1 MPGRVRVRW
10 IIFALVTGFA
20 CFGYAQ
26 RTGVTVIS
34 AHLVSDAILSQVQVG
49 WALTAF
55 LTSYTALQLAGGVF
69 GEYLGARWTFIV
81 ITALAIASTLVIAG
95 ASLVAS
101 GIGLFSVFLIGC
113 SLLGVAQAPIFPV
126 LSGAIESWFP
136 VGRWGT
142 PQGLMT
148 AGVQIASAFAAP
160 STAWLVEAVGWRPA
174 LIVPS
179 GVGVALTAI
188 WFWLG
193 RDSPAEHPFI
203 SRDELNE
210 LRSGRPVIKQG
221 RVSARDVLRVLSDRN
236 ILLLST
242 AYMCMNFVFYF
253 LSFWCVLYLV
263 QQRHF
268 SILESGFLAAIPYAG
283 AAFGGTLGGLAC
295 DHLTARFGLRI
306 GFRAI
311 PLVALP
317 AAAILLFLA
326 VSASNAYW
334 AVAAL
339 AFAFASI
346 ELTEGPFLAG
356 ATTVAREHTMA
367 ATGVVNTGGNLGGI
381 IATPLIATLT
391 AHHGWT
397 SAFLTVAAFSVL
409 SALLWLGIDASKPLR
424 SSPLRSVDIRPV
436 QRA

>member
-1 MPGRVRVRW
+1 MPGRVRIRW
-10 IIFALVTGFA
+10 IIFALLTGFA

-34 AHLVSDAILSQVQVG
+34 AHLVSDASLSQVQVG

-69 GEYLGARWTFIV
+69 GEWLGVRWTFIA
-81 ITALAIASTLVIAG
+81 IAALAILSTLVIAG
-95 ASLVAS
+95 ATWVAS
-101 GIGLFSVFLIGC
+101 GLGLFSAFFIGC
-113 SLLGVAQAPIFPV
+113 AVLGVAQAPIFPV

-136 VGRWGT
+136 VGRWAT

-148 AGVQIASAFAAP
+148 SGVQIASALAAP
-160 STAWLVEAVGWRPA
+160 STAWLVETVGWRPA

-179 GVGVALTAI
+179 GVGVALIAI
-188 WFWLG
+188 WFWFG

-203 SRDELNE
+203 SIDELNE
-210 LRSGRPVIKQG
+210 LRSGRNVANQS
-221 RVSARDVLRVLSDRN
+221 RVSPRDVLRVLSDRN

-268 SILESGFLAAIPYAG
+268 SILQSGFLAAIPYAG
-283 AAFGGTLGGLAC
+283 AALGGTLGGLAC
-295 DHLTARFGLRI
+295 DHLITRFGPRT

-326 VSASNAYW
+326 VSALNAYW

-339 AFAFASI
+339 AMAFASI
-346 ELTEGPFLAG
+346 ELTEGPFLAA

-391 AHHGWT
+391 THHGWT

-409 SALLWLGIDASKPLR
+409 SALLWLRIDVSKPLR
-424 SSPLRSVDIRPV
+424 SSPLRSVDVNPV
-436 QRA
+436 QHA